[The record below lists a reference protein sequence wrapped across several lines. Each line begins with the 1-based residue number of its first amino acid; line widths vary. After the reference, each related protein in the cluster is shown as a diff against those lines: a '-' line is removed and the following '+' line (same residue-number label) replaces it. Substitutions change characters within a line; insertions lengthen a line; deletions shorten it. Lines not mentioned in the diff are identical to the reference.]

1 MPPVTTES
9 ALPDEVAIAT
19 QSCAVQSSW
28 HLQFNIPEL
37 GTFSGAVKKA
47 VKTGI
52 VTSVAR
58 REIVQVL
65 RTYMTQHTRK
75 PTSEQYITVCQK
87 LIGKLPNLKDTEG
100 DSPFVTNV
108 FLLGFMLNVYFQASW
123 RLSLRNSFKNFRRK
137 GSDCHHDEPP
147 SKRMKFHLKDL
158 PEITEEEYEEAI
170 ENLNAELKKGGKRM
184 GKHSAVKHLMKL
196 TRAKQCQWVQQDCPL
211 ILEVVEKFPCLA
223 FSK

>member
-1 MPPVTTES
+1 MCNAAMYAVIFKLLFISNTSLFTFIFQVLTSSTSVPPVTTES

-65 RTYMTQHTRK
+65 RTYMTLHTRK
-75 PTSEQYITVCQK
+75 PTSEQYISLPKIDRKTFK
-87 LIGKLPNLKDTEG
+87 LE
-100 DSPFVTNV
+100 
-108 FLLGFMLNVYFQASW
+108 
-123 RLSLRNSFKNFRRK
+123 RHRRRQYICK
-137 GSDCHHDEPP
+137 
-147 SKRMKFHLKDL
+147 
-158 PEITEEEYEEAI
+158 
-170 ENLNAELKKGGKRM
+170 
-184 GKHSAVKHLMKL
+184 
-196 TRAKQCQWVQQDCPL
+196 
-211 ILEVVEKFPCLA
+211 
-223 FSK
+223 